1 MYNSIIKIKRSKNS
15 WVVQWLGLHA
25 STEGAQVQT
34 QVQGLRSCKPH
45 ATVTKKR
52 KKKKDPT
59 LKLWLHAVLRIYEN
73 CSLSDPTWME
83 NTQLQMV
90 LSFKTSFCLHSE
102 VLLWKQKLLKT
113 GRHFYRLSVNVTS
126 SPKQSFQTLQ
136 VRGSWKSSLLTW
148 NPSDTSL
155 SPFIFFKSCLAHQKH
170 RTIKRTWGGG

>member
-1 MYNSIIKIKRSKNS
+1 MGGTVVRTPCFHWRGPGSNPGPGTKI
-15 WVVQWLGLHA
+15 L
-25 STEGAQVQT
+25 QT
-34 QVQGLRSCKPH
+34 SCHGHKE
-45 ATVTKKR
+45 KE